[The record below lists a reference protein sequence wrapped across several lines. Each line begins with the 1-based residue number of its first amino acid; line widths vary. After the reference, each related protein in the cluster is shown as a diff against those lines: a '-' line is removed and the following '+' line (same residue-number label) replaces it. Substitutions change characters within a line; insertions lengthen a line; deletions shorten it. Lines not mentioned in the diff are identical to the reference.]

1 MMYNILLNFCAE
13 KTQEMCVKA
22 FNVNPYNYNFE
33 YIPDRLKTQEMC
45 SDVYD
50 NCSCPITDDI
60 PDCFIT
66 PEMIANSDGCCDSCD
81 DKFHGYKERKA
92 QKAQIKDELTP
103 IAWHPDRVIN
113 LWSYKNK
120 ITCVY
125 MHNEQL

>member
-33 YIPDRLKTQEMC
+33 YIPDW
-45 SDVYD
+45 
-50 NCSCPITDDI
+50 
-60 PDCFIT
+60 FIT
-66 PEMIANSDGCCDSCD
+66 PEMIENSDGCCDSCD